1 MKSHKHKAEKMKRTL
16 RDYLSQYYT
25 NGRSR
30 GKYSRPKLTLEEIEN
45 LIRSVSWVDRK
56 LSKHHQR
63 IRHRWIHKFHRHLQ
77 CPVLFISSQAN
88 KGDMLSIS
96 GSGWSP
102 GEGNGNP
109 LQYSGHENFMGREVW
124 WATIRWVTKS
134 WIWLSTHS
142 QAWWIF
148 SN

>member
-30 GKYSRPKLTLEEIEN
+30 GKYSRPKLILEEIEN

-88 KGDMLSIS
+88 KGDVLSIS

-102 GEGNGNP
+102 GEGNED
-109 LQYSGHENFMGREVW
+109 LRQYSCLGNLLDRG
-124 WATIRWVTKS
+124 ALWVTV
-134 WIWLSTHS
+134 
-142 QAWWIF
+142 QAVRQV
-148 SN
+148 SATKQQQQS

>member
-1 MKSHKHKAEKMKRTL
+1 MKSHKHKAEKMKRIL

-30 GKYSRPKLTLEEIEN
+30 GKYSCPKLTLEETEN

-88 KGDMLSIS
+88 KGDVLSIS
-96 GSGWSP
+96 GSGWWSP
-102 GEGNGNP
+102 GEGNEN
-109 LQYSGHENFMGREVW
+109 LHQYSCLGNLLDRGSW
-124 WATIRWVTKS
+124 QATVDGITKELD
-134 WIWLSTHS
+134 IT
-142 QAWWIF
+142 
-148 SN
+148 